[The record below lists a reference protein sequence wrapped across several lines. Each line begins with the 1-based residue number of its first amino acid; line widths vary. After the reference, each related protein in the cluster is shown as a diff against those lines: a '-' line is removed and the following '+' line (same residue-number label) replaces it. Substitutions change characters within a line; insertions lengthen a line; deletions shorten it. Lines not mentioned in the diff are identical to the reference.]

1 MTTRVES
8 AGCVAGTE
16 SATTLG
22 ADLAVLTKAKLS
34 LLVVLT
40 TAAGFISGLQ
50 PGAVF
55 DVAVFA
61 HTLVGT
67 LLTAFGA
74 SVFNQLMEIEP
85 DRKMFRTRN
94 RPLPAGRISPGA
106 AFALGWLLCAV
117 GIVHLSIK
125 VNGVAAFLAEL
136 TLALYLFVYTPMKRR
151 SAWNTIVGAVA
162 GAIPPVIGWA
172 ASGHSLGWGALWW
185 FLLLFAWQMP
195 HFYAINWLHREEYIR
210 GGFVMLANND
220 EDGRRTSRWSLAFAG
235 LLLVLAIWACQIH
248 LVQVWSAVGLLL
260 AGGAFV
266 WLAWKFCQ
274 TSDRGRARRL
284 FLGSLL
290 YLPVVLAIALA
301 GKA

>member
-1 MTTRVES
+1 MTTRVERAGYETGTQSLS
-8 AGCVAGTE
+8 AW
-16 SATTLG
+16 G

-40 TAAGFISGLQ
+40 TAAGFLSGLR
-50 PGAVF
+50 PGASF
-55 DVAVFA
+55 DALIFA

-74 SVFNQLMEIEP
+74 AVFNQLMEIEP
-85 DRKMFRTRN
+85 DRRMFRTRN
-94 RPLPAGRISPGA
+94 RPLPAGRMAPGT

-125 VNGVAAFLAEL
+125 VNGMAAFLAEL

-151 SAWNTIVGAVA
+151 SAWNTLVGAVA

-172 ASGHSLGWGALWW
+172 GAGNSLNQGALWW

-195 HFYAINWLHREEYIR
+195 HFYAINWIHREEYIR
-210 GGFVMLANND
+210 GGFVMLAND
-220 EDGRRTSRWSLAFAG
+220 DADGRRTSLWSLAFSG
-235 LLLVLAIWACQIH
+235 VLLLLAVWAYQIH
-248 LVQVWSAVGLLL
+248 LVHAWSAVGLLIT
-260 AGGAFV
+260 AAAFA
-266 WLAWKFCQ
+266 WTAWKFRQ
-274 TSDRGRARRL
+274 TSDRKHARRL

-290 YLPVVLAIALA
+290 YLPVVLVIVLA